1 MRRREFAG
9 SAVPDGRA
17 RCGAANSPDE
27 PKMSRWPASENH
39 APIVSTWWA
48 PSVSAQPVP
57 GSPAEM
63 ASITRQNVG
72 RPNA

>member
-1 MRRREFAG
+1 
-9 SAVPDGRA
+9 
-17 RCGAANSPDE
+17 
-27 PKMSRWPASENH
+27 MSRWPASENH
-39 APIVSTWWA
+39 APMVSTWWA